1 MVGGVAAGLAE
12 RLGLDPTVVRAAFVV
27 TALASGFGLAAYVVG
42 WLALPVAAGDE
53 RPAGASI
60 IGRARSDTQG
70 LALVVGL
77 VPVLVLLLLG
87 ASVLRTPW
95 LGSVAWPLLISAAGL
110 ILVWRN
116 GTDADRAPIRQLGAP
131 LARFGT
137 GPHGTW
143 RRAVLRAAVGVV
155 LGTAGVSLIA
165 GGQERAVVRPIGG
178 VALVLGAIVV
188 VFGPWWANLAREL
201 AQERRARTRAEERA
215 ELASR
220 VHDSVLQTL
229 ALVQRHADDPQR
241 VRSLARAQER
251 ELRAWLFEGRAPGD
265 FDADVATLGDALRQ
279 VQSEVEAAHGA
290 RVELVVVGD
299 AVLDERVGALVA
311 AAREA
316 TVNAAKWSGAPVVSV
331 YAEAEPEQVSVFV
344 RDRGKGF
351 DRQAVAAHRKGLA
364 ESIEGR
370 MARAGGRARV
380 ASSPGSGTEVELA
393 VPVARPAGHR
403 RREGRA

>member
-1 MVGGVAAGLAE
+1 M
-12 RLGLDPTVVRAAFVV
+12 GLDPTVVRVAFVV

-42 WLALPVAAGDE
+42 WLALPVRAGE
-53 RPAGASI
+53 ETPAGASI

-77 VPVLVLLLLG
+77 VPVLVVALLA

-95 LGSVAWPLLISAAGL
+95 LGSVAWPGLISVAGL
-110 ILVWRN
+110 VLVWRN

-131 LARFGT
+131 LARFGAGT
-137 GPHGTW
+137 HGTW
-143 RRAVLRAAVGVV
+143 RRAALRAAVGVV
-155 LGTAGVSLIA
+155 LGTVGVGLIA

-178 VALVLGAIVV
+178 VALVLGAILV

-201 AQERRARTRAEERA
+201 AQERRARTRAEERS

-241 VRSLARAQER
+241 VRSLVRAQER
-251 ELRAWLFEGRAPGD
+251 ELRAWLFEGRAPGG
-265 FDADVATLGDALRQ
+265 FDADVSTLGDALRQ
-279 VQSEVEAAHGA
+279 VQSDLEASHGA

-299 AVLDERVGALVA
+299 APLDEGVGALVA

-316 TVNAAKWSGAPVVSV
+316 TVNAAKWSGAQVVSV
-331 YAEAEPEQVSVFV
+331 SPEAAADQVAVFV

-351 DRQAVAAHRKGLA
+351 DREAVAADRKGLA

-370 MARAGGRARV
+370 MARVGGQARV
-380 ASSPGSGTEVELA
+380 VSIPGSGTEVELV
-393 VPVARPAGHR
+393 VPVARHAGHR
-403 RREGRA
+403 RSDGWA